1 MSNSGNSPAGLP
13 PDSQAGELAPYE
25 LPERVAELAGQISEA
40 ETESRRRRLA
50 LGLPRLARGLPR
62 QALGLPRQALGL
74 PRQAMGLP
82 RQAMGLPRLAGR
94 GGRST
99 WSGLQSGG
107 RWLATQVLAMA
118 PRLPV
123 RSGQT
128 LRGQFPGRTPDEIA
142 DALIEGAARAAAG
155 VGAAVGA
162 SMVLPVVPA
171 VPVEIGVETMAVV
184 GIELKLVA
192 ELHEVYGMR
201 APGSRADRMMA
212 YVDAWAH
219 RRGIGLAPGGLVLA
233 VGSPL
238 RRRLERRLIA
248 RAGRSATSL
257 GPLLTGA
264 AAGALLNRRETR
276 KLGREIRDDLR
287 GRNSPDVAHWPA
299 QGPGWPPPLSPPA
312 PPPLGPPRPGPPPPG
327 SAPPG
332 PPSPPTGGP
341 ARR

>member
-1 MSNSGNSPAGLP
+1 MSNSGDPAAGP
-13 PDSQAGELAPYE
+13 APDDGGRPGELTPAE
-25 LPERVAELAGQISEA
+25 LPEQVAELAGEISEA
-40 ETESRRRRLA
+40 RTESRRRRLA
-50 LGLPRLARGLPR
+50 LRLPRLAQGLPR
-62 QALGLPRQALGL
+62 RAQ
-74 PRQAMGLP
+74 
-82 RQAMGLPRLAGR
+82 GLPRLAGR
-94 GGRST
+94 GGRSA
-99 WSGLQSGG
+99 WAGLQSGG

-123 RSGQT
+123 RSAAT
-128 LRGQFPGRTPDEIA
+128 LRAQFPGRTPEEIS

-171 VPVEIGVETMAVV
+171 VPVEVGVETLAVV

-201 APGSRADRMMA
+201 APGSRAGRMTA

-219 RRGIGLAPGGLVLA
+219 RRGIGVAPGGLVLA
-233 VGSPL
+233 VGSP
-238 RRRLERRLIA
+238 RRRQLERRLLA

-287 GRNSPDVAHWPA
+287 RRWSPDVARWPA
-299 QGPGWPPPLSPPA
+299 EMPGWPPP
-312 PPPLGPPRPGPPPPG
+312 PPG
-327 SAPPG
+327 QL
-332 PPSPPTGGP
+332 P
-341 ARR
+341 AGRRG

>member
-1 MSNSGNSPAGLP
+1 MRRRGRSPASPPAGLP
-13 PDSQAGELAPYE
+13 PPAQPRPPVPPQGGDVLPYE
-25 LPERVAELAGQISEA
+25 LPERVAELAGELSE
-40 ETESRRRRLA
+40 EESESRRRRLA
-50 LGLPRLARGLPR
+50 LR
-62 QALGLPRQALGL
+62 
-74 PRQAMGLP
+74 
-82 RQAMGLPRLAGR
+82 LPRLAGR
-94 GGRST
+94 GGRSAWT
-99 WSGLQSGG
+99 SVTFGG
-107 RWLATQVLAMA
+107 RWLTTQVLAMA

-123 RSGQT
+123 RSADT
-128 LRGQFPGRTPDEIA
+128 LSRQFPGRSPEEIA
-142 DALIEGAARAAAG
+142 DLLIEGAARAAAG

-162 SMVLPVVPA
+162 SAAL
-171 VPVEIGVETMAVV
+171 PVEIGVETVAVV

-201 APGSRADRMMA
+201 APGSRSDRMMA

-219 RRGIGLAPGGLVLA
+219 RRGIGLVPGGLVLA

-238 RRRLERRLIA
+238 RKRLERRLLA

-287 GRNSPDVAHWPA
+287 RRSPAAARWAGPP
-299 QGPGWPPPLSPPA
+299 PGWPPPGQA
-312 PPPLGPPRPGPPPPG
+312 PPRQMPPGQVPYGQLPPMPPGQAPPPPG
-327 SAPPG
+327 PGPVPPG
-332 PPSPPTGGP
+332 GWPPPTGGP